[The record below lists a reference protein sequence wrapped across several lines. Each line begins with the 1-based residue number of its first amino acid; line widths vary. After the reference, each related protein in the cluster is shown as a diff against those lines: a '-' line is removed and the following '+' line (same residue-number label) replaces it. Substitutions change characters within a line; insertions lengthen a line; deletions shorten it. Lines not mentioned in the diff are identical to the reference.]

1 MELSVELLLETL
13 QERFSVSDYHIETG
27 CPLLGRPLLY
37 APGES
42 VRPGQVYLTTQPAAP
57 LCRQD
62 LCTIYLEGAAPKR
75 SGGSW
80 ICLHVSMATA
90 FNAVQQIFDH
100 FDQWEERLEQIIMRH
115 GTIQDLL
122 NTAHELLQN
131 PLMVVGM
138 DFTLIAQAGEED
150 LPAEQRIF
158 DPEADSMELFNALEQ
173 DEIYQEMQRSREPF
187 LYPAHIMGWRSWN
200 VNITSR
206 GYNTHRLILAE
217 TSRSLH
223 ASDGWLL
230 SRLVPYVGYLL
241 EWAQDP
247 SQSDNS
253 LHGLFHR
260 ILSDRTADYIE
271 MSRQLSRLDWREEDT
286 YFCLV
291 FKVTYL
297 DKKKLAANV
306 ICSHI
311 EKNYHYSCSFLYQED
326 IVTFFDATKE
336 GKGLDEIAGE
346 MKYFIRESFLKAG
359 YSRAM
364 QGHGNLRRQ
373 YVQACIA
380 LDVGSRIKPYLWI
393 HHFNN
398 VVFPYLLEQSTRRLP
413 GYMVSHE
420 GLLALQQ
427 HDRLQHTEYMK
438 TLRVYLDQN
447 LNAMQTAKELFIH
460 RSTFLYRLEKI
471 KEILDSHL
479 DDPDELVYLSLSFR
493 LLDTEQKKQD
503 SKR

>member
-1 MELSVELLLETL
+1 MDLSVKLLLDTL
-13 QERFSVSDYHIETG
+13 QKQTDITSYHIESG

-37 APGES
+37 APGEP
-42 VRPGQVYLTTQPAAP
+42 VLPGQVYLSAENTPE
-57 LCRQD
+57 LCRED
-62 LCTIYLEGAAPKR
+62 ICVIYLDGSAPERQAGNWFCLPLHQAA
-75 SGGSW
+75 
-80 ICLHVSMATA
+80 A
-90 FNAVQQIFDH
+90 FNMVQKIFDR
-100 FDQWEERLEQIIMRH
+100 FDQWEQQLEQILLRH
-115 GTIQDLL
+115 GTIQELL
-122 NTAHELLQN
+122 NAAYPLLQN
-131 PLMVVGM
+131 PLMVIGM
-138 DFTLIAQAGEED
+138 DFTLAAQAGEED

-158 DPEADSMELFNALEQ
+158 DPDADSMDLFNALEQ
-173 DEIYQEMQRSREPF
+173 DATYQQMQRSRDPF

-200 VNITSR
+200 MNVSSR
-206 GYNTHRLILAE
+206 GYSTHRLILAE
-217 TSRSLH
+217 GKHILRE
-223 ASDGWLL
+223 SDGWLL
-230 SRLVPYVGYLL
+230 SQLAPYVGYLL
-241 EWAQDP
+241 EWEQDP
-247 SQSDNS
+247 SQSGSS
-253 LHGLFHR
+253 LHGLFRR
-260 ILSDRTADYIE
+260 ILSDRTADYME
-271 MSRQLSRLDWREEDT
+271 MSRQLARLNWKEEDT

-311 EKNYHYSCSFLYQED
+311 EKMYRYSCSFLYQED
-326 IVTFFDATKE
+326 IVTFFNITRE
-336 GKGLDEIAGE
+336 GKDLDTIAGE

-364 QGHGNLRRQ
+364 RGHGNLRRQ

-393 HHFNN
+393 HHFNS
-398 VVFPYLLEQSTRRLP
+398 VAFPYLLEQATRRLP

-427 HDRLQHTEYMK
+427 HDAMQHTEYMK

-471 KEILDSHL
+471 KEILDSRL

-503 SKR
+503 SEK

>member
-1 MELSVELLLETL
+1 MELSVALLAELLREQFPVT
-13 QERFSVSDYHIETG
+13 SCHIESG

-37 APGES
+37 APGVAVE
-42 VRPGQVYLTTQPAAP
+42 PGQLYLTVQADPA
-57 LCRQD
+57 LCRGD
-62 LCTIYLEGAAPKR
+62 ICAIYLGGAEPETW
-75 SGGSW
+75 SGCGL
-80 ICLHVSMATA
+80 CLEADLAAA
-90 FNAVQQIFDH
+90 FNAVQGIFDG
-100 FDQWEERLEQIIMRH
+100 FDQWEERLEQILMRH

-122 NTAHELLQN
+122 NAAHPLLHN
-131 PLMVVGM
+131 PLMVIGM
-138 DFTLIAQAGEED
+138 DFTLIAQVGEED

-158 DPEADSMELFNALEQ
+158 EPDADSMDLFNALEQ
-173 DEIYQEMQRSREPF
+173 DATYQQMQRSREPF

-206 GYNTHRLILAE
+206 GYSTHRLILAE
-217 TSRSLH
+217 ANRPLRE
-223 ASDGWLL
+223 SDGWLL
-230 SRLVPYVGYLL
+230 SRLAPYVGYLL
-241 EWAQDP
+241 EWEQDA

-253 LHGLFHR
+253 LHGLFRR

-271 MSRQLSRLDWREEDT
+271 MSRQLSRLDWKEEDT

-291 FKVTYL
+291 FKITYL

-311 EKNYHYSCSFLYQED
+311 EKTYHFSCSFLYQED
-326 IVTFFDATKE
+326 IVTFFNASKE
-336 GKGLDEIAGE
+336 KKDLDEIAGE

-364 QGHGNLRRQ
+364 PGHGNLRRQ

-380 LDVGSRIKPYLWI
+380 LDVGSRTKPYLWI
-393 HHFNN
+393 HHFNSI
-398 VVFPYLLEQSTRRLP
+398 VFPYLLEQSTRRLP

-420 GLLALQQ
+420 GLLALQR
-427 HDRLQHTEYMK
+427 HDAAQRTEYMK

-471 KEILDSHL
+471 KEILDSRL

-493 LLDTEQKKQD
+493 LLDNEQKKQD
-503 SKR
+503 TPQ

>member
-1 MELSVELLLETL
+1 MKLSAALLLESLREQVTV
-13 QERFSVSDYHIETG
+13 RSYHIEKG

-37 APGES
+37 APGAQAQ
-42 VRPGQVYLTTQPAAP
+42 PGQVYLTSQADQA
-57 LCRQD
+57 LSRRD
-62 LCTIYLEGAAPKR
+62 LCAVYV
-75 SGGSW
+75 SGSSPQGTAGSY
-80 ICLHVSMATA
+80 ICLSADLAGA
-90 FNAVQQIFDH
+90 FNAVQQIFDR
-100 FDQWEERLEQIIMRH
+100 FDQWEEQLEQVLMRH
-115 GTIQDLL
+115 GSIQDLL
-122 NTAHELLQN
+122 NAAQPLLQN
-131 PLMVVGM
+131 PLMVIGM
-138 DFTLIAQAGEED
+138 DFTLIAQVGEED

-158 DPEADSMELFNALEQ
+158 DPQADSMDLFNALEQ
-173 DEIYQEMQRSREPF
+173 DATYQQMQRSREPF

-200 VNITSR
+200 MNITNR
-206 GYNTHRLILAE
+206 GYSTHRLILAE
-217 TSRSLH
+217 ARRPLRS
-223 ASDGWLL
+223 SDGWLL
-230 SRLVPYVGYLL
+230 SRLAPYVGYLL
-241 EWAQDP
+241 EWEQDP
-247 SQSDNS
+247 SQSDTS
-253 LHGLFHR
+253 LHGLFRR

-271 MSRQLSRLDWREEDT
+271 MSRQLSRLDWKEADT

-291 FKVTYL
+291 FKITYL

-311 EKNYHYSCSFLYQED
+311 EKTYHYSCSFLFQED

-336 GKGLDEIAGE
+336 GKSLDDIAGE

-364 QGHGNLRRQ
+364 PGHGNLRRQ

-393 HHFNN
+393 HHFNS
-398 VVFPYLLEQSTRRLP
+398 VVFPYLLEQATRRLP

-420 GLLALQQ
+420 GLLALQR
-427 HDRLQHTEYMK
+427 HDALQHTEYMK

-471 KEILDSHL
+471 KEILDSRL
-479 DDPDELVYLSLSFR
+479 DDPEELVYLALSFR
-493 LLDTEQKKQD
+493 LLDNEQKKQD
-503 SKR
+503 QGL

>member
-1 MELSVELLLETL
+1 MKLSVELLLETL
-13 QERFSVSDYHIETG
+13 RDQFPVTDYHLEGG

-37 APGES
+37 APDEP
-42 VRPGQVYLTTQPAAP
+42 VLPGQVYLTNQRTPA
-57 LCRQD
+57 LCRGD
-62 LCTIYLEGAAPKR
+62 LCAIYLEGAVPEKLAGC
-75 SGGSW
+75 S
-80 ICLHVSMATA
+80 ICLEAGLAAA
-90 FNAVQQIFDH
+90 FNAVQKIFDR
-100 FDQWEERLEQIIMRH
+100 FDQWEERLEQILMRH

-122 NTAHELLQN
+122 NAAHPLLQN

-138 DFTLIAQAGEED
+138 DFTLVAQVGEED
-150 LPAEQRIF
+150 LPPEQRIF
-158 DPEADSMELFNALEQ
+158 DPDTDSMDLFNALEQ
-173 DEIYQEMQRSREPF
+173 DETYQQMQRSREPF

-200 VNITSR
+200 VNIVNR
-206 GYNTHRLILAE
+206 GYSTHRLILAE
-217 TSRSLH
+217 TSRALRV
-223 ASDGWLL
+223 SDGWLL
-230 SRLVPYVGYLL
+230 SRLAPYVGYLL
-241 EWAQDP
+241 EWEQDP
-247 SQSDNS
+247 SQSGNS
-253 LHGLFHR
+253 LHGLFRR

-271 MSRQLSRLDWREEDT
+271 MSRQLSRLDWKEEDT

-311 EKNYHYSCSFLYQED
+311 EKAYHYSCSFLYQED
-326 IVTFFDATKE
+326 IVTFFDVSKE
-336 GKGLDEIAGE
+336 GKDLDTIAGE

-364 QGHGNLRRQ
+364 PGHGNLRRQ
-373 YVQACIA
+373 YVQACVA
-380 LDVGSRIKPYLWI
+380 LDVGSRIRPYLWI
-393 HHFNN
+393 HHFNS
-398 VVFPYLLEQSTRRLP
+398 VAFPYLLEQSTRRLP

-420 GLLALQQ
+420 GLLALQR
-427 HDRLQHTEYMK
+427 HDAVQHTEYMK

-471 KEILDSHL
+471 KEILDSRL

-493 LLDTEQKKQD
+493 LLDNAQKKQEPTA
-503 SKR
+503 